1 MPVLIYDAFVV
12 LVEWWRSYGGRA
24 IDIQRFARS
33 IVSLYASSSGCE
45 RNWST
50 FEFVS
55 YLLPSPSLPFVFT
68 SPSLFDGSA
77 VYISA
82 S

>member
-1 MPVLIYDAFVV
+1 MIIFGHVV
-12 LVEWWRSYGGRA
+12 DWWASYGGRA
-24 IDIQRFARS
+24 IEIQRFARHS
-33 IVSLYASSSGCE
+33 VSLCASSSGSE
-45 RNWST
+45 RNWIT